1 MLMEHKDNNV
11 DWEVVNDFGDE
22 WEEFQ
27 FNKDNSDI
35 LLKAWQQYFN
45 IFPWNDISK
54 NSNGFD
60 MGCGTGRWAQFVAP
74 KVGKLSCI
82 DPSSAIEV
90 AKKNLSHFDNIDY
103 LKETSNDCSLANN
116 SQDFGYCLGVLHHI
130 PNTQNGIHDCAKK
143 LKPGAP
149 FLLYLY
155 YNFEDRPLLFK
166 LTWYLSDIIRKVICR
181 FPSKLK
187 KFVCNIIAILIY
199 FPFAKFSKFLEKLS
213 FNVSAIPLSDY
224 RNKSLYIMQN
234 DALDRFGTKLEQR
247 FSKAEITTMLRNAG
261 FERIIFSDT
270 TPFWTCIS
278 YKKTN

>member
-1 MLMEHKDNNV
+1 MEHKDNNV

>member
-1 MLMEHKDNNV
+1 MEHKDNNV

-103 LKETSNDCSLANN
+103 LRETSNDCSLANN

-187 KFVCNIIAILIY
+187 KFVCNLIAILIY

>member
-1 MLMEHKDNNV
+1 MEHKDNNV
-11 DWEVVNDFGDE
+11 DWEVVSDFGDE

-278 YKKTN
+278 YKKAN

>member
-1 MLMEHKDNNV
+1 MEHKDNNV
-11 DWEVVNDFGDE
+11 DWEVVNDFGAE

-35 LLKAWQQYFN
+35 LFKAWQQYFN
-45 IFPWNDISK
+45 IFPWSDISK
-54 NSNGFD
+54 NSSGFD
-60 MGCGTGRWAQFVAP
+60 MGCGSGRWAQFVAP
-74 KVGKLSCI
+74 KVGKLTCI
-82 DPSSAIEV
+82 EPSSAIEV
-90 AKKNLSHFDNIDY
+90 AKKNLSHFNNIDY
-103 LKETSNDCSLANN
+103 LQETSNNCSIANN

-155 YNFEDRPLLFK
+155 YNFEGRPLLFK

-181 FPSKLK
+181 LPLKLK

-199 FPFAKFSKFLEKLS
+199 FPLAKFSKFLEKLS
-213 FNVSAIPLSDY
+213 FNVGIIPLSDY

-247 FSKAEITTMLRNAG
+247 FSKAEITTMLKNAG
-261 FERIIFSDT
+261 FEKIIFSDT

-278 YKKTN
+278 YKKIN

>member
-1 MLMEHKDNNV
+1 MEHKDNNV
-11 DWEVVNDFGDE
+11 DWEVVSDFGDE

-35 LLKAWQQYFN
+35 LLDAWQQYFN

-213 FNVSAIPLSDY
+213 FNVDAIPLSDY

-278 YKKTN
+278 YKKAN

>member
-1 MLMEHKDNNV
+1 MTV
-11 DWEVVNDFGDE
+11 
-22 WEEFQ
+22 Q
-27 FNKDNSDI
+27 
-35 LLKAWQQYFN
+35 
-45 IFPWNDISK
+45 
-54 NSNGFD
+54 
-60 MGCGTGRWAQFVAP
+60 
-74 KVGKLSCI
+74 
-82 DPSSAIEV
+82 
-90 AKKNLSHFDNIDY
+90 
-103 LKETSNDCSLANN
+103 
-116 SQDFGYCLGVLHHI
+116 
-130 PNTQNGIHDCAKK
+130 KK

-213 FNVSAIPLSDY
+213 FNVDAIPLSDY